1 MLFFARA
8 MFGVLDWMARRGGL
22 REPEGAS
29 PGSHATPQPAAGRQA
44 HAAARRIGIRGETY
58 AYWFLRKQGYTLVR
72 RNFRLPGIP
81 GEIDLIG
88 WDGPVLAF
96 IEVKTRTGSLASA
109 PEEAVTPEKRR
120 FLLRTAKQF
129 LGRQKRSAVASR
141 FDVVAIEEPF
151 PGKIEV
157 RLHKN
162 AFGDL
167 TH

>member
-1 MLFFARA
+1 MSADPDVRCGLASGRA
-8 MFGVLDWMARRGGL
+8 GDGSARR
-22 REPEGAS
+22 
-29 PGSHATPQPAAGRQA
+29 T
-44 HAAARRIGIRGETY
+44 GIRGETY

-72 RNFRLPGIP
+72 RNYRVPDLP

-96 IEVKTRTGSLASA
+96 IEVKTRTGARARA
-109 PEEAVTPEKRR
+109 PEEAITREKRR
-120 FLLRTAKQF
+120 FLLRIARQF
-129 LGRQKRSAVASR
+129 LGRQKRGDVSSR
-141 FDVVAIEEPF
+141 FDVVAIEEPS

-162 AFGDL
+162 AFGDR